1 MLRAIPGEVYAL
13 LAALTWALA
22 LVLFRQSGQQVSAV
36 AMNLFKNVVALLL
49 LGLTLALHPPG
60 LEIAPEH
67 LGRDLL
73 LLSLSGIVGIALAD
87 TAFFYALRLVG
98 VGIISIVDC
107 LYTPFVMIFSWL
119 LLGERLVAIQYLG
132 AGLIL
137 GGILISSRHTPPE
150 GRSRAQL
157 LAGIAIAA
165 LSMALMAWGIVVVK
179 PQLERWPT
187 IPATAVRMLAGTLVL
202 AALTPGLSR
211 PREVWIVFR
220 PGPVWKTLLPG
231 SLLGAYLALI
241 FWIAGFQYTREASV
255 AAVLNQTTVIFSILL
270 ATIVLREPLGGRK
283 LAAVVL
289 AVVGVV
295 IVTLGPRIMA

>member
-1 MLRAIPGEVYAL
+1 MLRAIPGEVYSL

-22 LVLFRQSGQQVSAV
+22 LVLFRQSGRHVSAV

-49 LGLTLALHPPG
+49 LGLTLGLDPSGPP
-60 LEIAPEH
+60 IAPEH
-67 LGRDLL
+67 AARDVLL
-73 LLSLSGIVGIALAD
+73 LALSGIIGISLAD

-98 VGIISIVDC
+98 VGIVSIVDC

-119 LLGERLVAIQYLG
+119 LLGERLVGIQYLG

-137 GGILISSRHTPPE
+137 GGILVSSRHEPPE
-150 GRSRAQL
+150 GRTRAQL
-157 LAGIAIAA
+157 LAGIVVAA
-165 LSMALMAWGIVVVK
+165 LSMALMAWGIVMVK

-187 IPATAVRMLAGTLVL
+187 IPATTIRMLAGTLVL
-202 AALTPGLSR
+202 AALTPALSR
-211 PREVWIVFR
+211 PREVWSVFR
-220 PGPVWKTLLPG
+220 PGPVWRTLLPG

-241 FWIAGFQYTREASV
+241 FWIAGYQYTREASV

-289 AVVGVV
+289 AVVGAL
-295 IVTLGPRIMA
+295 IVTLGPRVTA